1 MIKKILPFLLILLV
15 ALTAAGAVSSVKPVS
30 TADLG
35 TLTVTFSC
43 GCTDSADGYRNG
55 NGGGAIHYKIGPH
68 NYPVKSA
75 VLTFDDG
82 TTVTWNKKNGLENA
96 RIPFGY
102 KLANW
107 HWIYTP
113 SGVLTI
119 SDVTGLCPIC
129 PCPC

>member
-1 MIKKILPFLLILLV
+1 MIKKILPLLLISLI
-15 ALTAAGAVSSVKPVS
+15 ALMVAGAVSAAKPAS

-35 TLTVTFSC
+35 TLTVTFAC
-43 GCTDSADGYRNG
+43 GCIDSADGYRNG
-55 NGGGAIHYKIGPH
+55 NGGGAIHYDIGPH
-68 NYPVKSA
+68 NHPVVSA

-96 RIPFGY
+96 GLPSGY
-102 KLANW
+102 WVANW

-119 SDVTGLCPIC
+119 SDVKGICPIC
-129 PCPC
+129 PYR